1 MGFSPTEVNQ
11 MSVWQFMAAVEGYVK
26 ANTPKDNGKL
36 SNAEKDEL
44 FDWISN

>member
-36 SNAEKDEL
+36 TGAEKDDL
-44 FDWISN
+44 AGWLGI